1 MAFSSFGNQGNASM
15 GSAASP
21 GGVTQGPELELIQTE
36 VLGFKS
42 IAGDAKLQ
50 LTSPWSTPPTDTASL
65 LAIAAHKG
73 LVAAASPDSII
84 IATTDSVRKAFDGE
98 KQSDSDVRLF
108 EPQLK
113 LPLSMR
119 VSQLAFTADET
130 YLILSAES
138 GGGLAV
144 YEVQSLLQ
152 GNTQTVF
159 ELSTN
164 GETLRALVP
173 NPTPEKAELCAIVTT
188 NGSLHM
194 ANLKERQISNALKTQ
209 VSCISW
215 STKGKQLVAG
225 LADGTIH
232 QMTPEGE
239 AKAEIPKPPSVSN
252 AHVASL
258 TWLENHV
265 LLVIHTNATET
276 PPSSTYHIISRQP
289 PSTYTFQKLTDPV
302 DPFGADKAPH
312 HSILR
317 LKDFPPDLQD
327 LLIVSSTASP
337 DIGLLSRSKKALSP
351 DKPAEAITNV
361 FTTTELLD
369 DSKRAQLPMSE
380 SLDNTVPIG
389 VSLDLSS
396 KEKVYKPLPADEEI
410 EDSPGPLPG
419 YWVLNN
425 EGVLCSW
432 WVVYEDSIRQGTSY
446 PGIGTG
452 ETPVTMASSAP
463 VSAPAATVV
472 PPAFG
477 NTSTTPSAFGSS
489 GTPAFGSP
497 APAFGGASALGS
509 KPSPWGTSQN
519 SSSAA
524 PVQSTP
530 AFGNSSFGSGP
541 SSSTPAFGQTS
552 AIGFGQSAQLGAKSS
567 PWGTSASAGG
577 AAASGSPA
585 FGQSGFANKGTFGS
599 NTNTNGPAAPA
610 SGGFASFAGSSG
622 FASAGASTNNGGSI
636 FASNKPASGS
646 PFASST
652 KADTAFPAPS
662 TNSTSLFQKSE
673 PFKLQSSFKPDPSQK
688 DNDEKQPSSG
698 SSLFGNG
705 FGAALGDAAKQTS
718 TSAQSTSQATPQA
731 SQTTRSPF
739 STAGT
744 ETQQPVKSPFGTAN
758 AEPQQ
763 PTKSLFSMSNNQ
775 TESAKSIFSLGSTQ
789 PSQSKSI
796 FSTGSTQQ
804 KSQFSLGSTS
814 PGETS
819 KSPFSLGGEQK
830 KSPFSFGEQKQSPF
844 SLGGST
850 ASQASKSPFS
860 VGNGVKSGQQKNPFS
875 IANSQSASQKSP
887 AGREIDDVAEPPKS
901 PFSPHELQ
909 STTPTTTPAPNRF
922 VPSETPAT
930 APKSSIFAGFS
941 STTTSSSGSLFKTP
955 QPSSSIFGS
964 KPPQIKVE
972 EDAPLPPESTSRNA
986 YPIGDSS
993 SGTNTDGSSKSVFKG
1008 DSAPLPPDFT
1018 STPKSAQNRAPETSP
1033 LPADSTA
1040 TPRPPP
1046 ASSEQNGSEG
1056 SSDSSPVSSV
1066 EEDAPLPPDFI
1077 SKATSRGPSTIPAVP
1092 EDGSDSDLEDDVES
1106 EGSGIIV
1113 GKEISPSST
1122 GLTATPGYTPQSS
1135 FGGIA
1140 GNAFSTSQAQ
1150 SERPRGLFGEMRRTG
1165 PVFPQPSATSPR
1177 SPSPVRTA
1185 IPHRM
1190 SQLNASRS
1198 VSAPGMASQL
1208 LSASQRGGSMGMSTV
1223 ASRPEEDP
1231 QLKQQRLARSRREAE
1246 ETKVLEDEEDDEIQA
1261 ILSSEIEPTLVIDDF
1276 IAHTNAVPSAQET
1289 IPSQVEAVYRDINSM
1304 IDTLG
1309 LNARSLSAFI
1319 QGHRQNYKEGGRDKK
1334 DLEDADDWVLCELDE
1349 LGEVIERDLTQDL
1362 EDSRVRD
1369 VEEKLEACQDLSK
1382 EMSRLRTKQG
1392 DLKKLIMIKV
1402 DPDQAE
1408 VSRSMPLS
1416 AEQASQQSELRR
1428 QYATF
1433 SKHLAEAEEALTL
1446 LKTKLASL
1454 NSASGKGGQKVPT
1467 VEAVLRTINKM
1478 TSMVEKRSGDIDVLE
1493 NQMRKFRFASANS
1506 REGSPLTTP
1515 QKNNRSVMFS
1525 PDHLRSE
1532 SPRNPRNSL
1541 MSSVMSSGGRSTT
1554 PRKKLSGFSSDEK
1567 SELMGKRAKRQAVL
1581 GKLKLSVQKNGVQQ
1595 WPMPDDTE

>member
-1 MAFSSFGNQGNASM
+1 MAFSSFGNSGNASSI
-15 GSAASP
+15 GGAATS
-21 GGVTQGPELELIQTE
+21 GGTSEGPELELIQTE

-50 LTSPWSTPPTDTASL
+50 LIPPWSTSPTDTASL

-98 KQSDSDVRLF
+98 KQGDSDVRRF

-113 LPLSMR
+113 LPLPMR

-138 GGGLAV
+138 GGGLAI
-144 YEVQSLLQ
+144 YEVDVLLR
-152 GNTQTVF
+152 GNTQTSF

-188 NGSLHM
+188 NGNLRM
-194 ANLKERQISNALKTQ
+194 ANLKDRQISNALKT
-209 VSCISW
+209 
-215 STKGKQLVAG
+215 
-225 LADGTIH
+225 

-265 LLVIHTNATET
+265 LLAIHTSTT
-276 PPSSTYHIISRQP
+276 GSPPSSVYHIINRQP
-289 PSTYTFQKLTDPV
+289 PSTFTFQKLTDPV

-327 LLIVSSTASP
+327 LLIVSSTVSP
-337 DIGLLSRSKKALSP
+337 DIGLLSRSKKALTP
-351 DKPAEAITNV
+351 DRPADAVTNV

-380 SLDNTVPIG
+380 SMDNTVPIG

-425 EGVLCSW
+425 EGILCSW

-446 PGIGTG
+446 PGIGLG
-452 ETPVTMASSAP
+452 EAP
-463 VSAPAATVV
+463 VSIAASASAPAPAAA
-472 PPAFG
+472 PAPAFG
-477 NTSTTPSAFGSS
+477 STSTPSAFGSS
-489 GTPAFGSP
+489 SKPAFGSP

-509 KPSPWGTSQN
+509 KPSPWGTPQ
-519 SSSAA
+519 SSAPAA
-524 PVQSTP
+524 PAQPTA
-530 AFGNSSFGSGP
+530 AFGSSTFGSTAA
-541 SSSTPAFGQTS
+541 SSTPAFGQTS
-552 AIGFGQSAQLGAKSS
+552 AVGFGQSGLGAKSS
-567 PWGTSASAGG
+567 PWGPTASTGG
-577 AAASGSPA
+577 TAASGSPA
-585 FGQSGFANKGTFGS
+585 FGQSGFANKGVFGSNS
-599 NTNTNGPAAPA
+599 NTNTAAAPA

-622 FASAGASTNNGGSI
+622 FASAGTNNNSGGSI
-636 FASNKPASGS
+636 FASSKPASGS
-646 PFASST
+646 PFGSSA

-662 TNSTSLFQKSE
+662 TTSSSLFQKSE
-673 PFKLQSSFKPDPSQK
+673 PFRLQSSFKPDPSQK
-688 DNDEKQPSSG
+688 EDNEKPASG
-698 SSLFGNG
+698 GPSLFGNG
-705 FGAALGDAAKQTS
+705 FGAALGDAAKQTPTQES
-718 TSAQSTSQATPQA
+718 GMEGTQAK
-731 SQTTRSPF
+731 SPF
-739 STAGT
+739 STSTGS
-744 ETQQPVKSPFGTAN
+744 QQPVKSPFSIN
-758 AEPQQ
+758 NNQAE
-763 PTKSLFSMSNNQ
+763 PTKSPFS
-775 TESAKSIFSLGSTQ
+775 IGSTQ
-789 PSQSKSI
+789 SSQPKSI
-796 FSTGSTQQ
+796 FSTGNSQQ
-804 KSQFSLGSTS
+804 KSPFGLGSTTQTETAKS
-814 PGETS
+814 PFSLVGDQK
-819 KSPFSLGGEQK
+819 KSPFSLGG
-830 KSPFSFGEQKQSPF
+830 SS
-844 SLGGST
+844 
-850 ASQASKSPFS
+850 ASEATKSPFS
-860 VGNGVKSGQQKNPFS
+860 VGSGTQSGQQKNPFS
-875 IANSQSASQKSP
+875 IGNSQTAQQKSP
-887 AGREIDDVAEPPKS
+887 FGLGSGDSAEPPKS
-901 PFSPHELQ
+901 PFSPPEQ
-909 STTPTTTPAPNRF
+909 ESTTPTTTPAPNRF

-930 APKSSIFAGFS
+930 APKSSIFGGFTS
-941 STTTSSSGSLFKTP
+941 TTSSSAGGLFKTP
-955 QPSSSIFGS
+955 QASTSIFGS
-964 KPPQIKVE
+964 KAPQIKVE
-972 EDAPLPPESTSRNA
+972 EDAPLPPESTSKNT
-986 YPIGDSS
+986 YSIGDSS
-993 SGTNTDGSSKSVFKG
+993 SSGVNTDGSSKSTFQG

-1018 STPKSAQNRAPETSP
+1018 STPKPSQSRAPETSP
-1033 LPADSTA
+1033 LPTNSMA
-1040 TPRPPP
+1040 TPRPPHAKSP
-1046 ASSEQNGSEG
+1046 PTSDQNVSSE
-1056 SSDSSPVSSV
+1056 DSLGNSPESSV
-1066 EEDAPLPPDFI
+1066 EDAPLPPDFI
-1077 SKATSRGPSTIPAVP
+1077 SKSSSRGPSTIPAVP
-1092 EDGSDSDLEDDVES
+1092 EDGSDSDLDEDDVES
-1106 EGSGIIV
+1106 EGSGVIV
-1113 GKEISPSST
+1113 GKDISPSST
-1122 GLTATPGYTPQSS
+1122 GMTATPGYTPQSS

-1140 GNAFSTSQAQ
+1140 GNAFSVSQAQ

-1177 SPSPVRTA
+1177 SPSPVRSA

-1208 LSASQRGGSMGMSTV
+1208 LGASQRGGSMGMSTV
-1223 ASRPEEDP
+1223 ASKPEEDP

-1246 ETKVLEDEEDDEIQA
+1246 ETKVLEDEEDDGIQQ
-1261 ILSSEIEPTLVIDDF
+1261 ILSSEIEPTLKMDDF

-1309 LNARSLSAFI
+1309 LNARSLAAFI
-1319 QGHRQNYKEGGRDKK
+1319 QGHGQNYKEGGRQKE
-1334 DLEDADDWVLCELDE
+1334 DLENADDWVLCELDE
-1349 LGEVIERDLTQDL
+1349 LGEVIERDLAQDL

-1369 VEEKLEACQDLSK
+1369 VDDKLEVCQDLSK
-1382 EMSRLRTKQG
+1382 EMSRLRTKQE
-1392 DLKKLIMIKV
+1392 DLKKLIMVKI

-1408 VSRSMPLS
+1408 VSRSLPLS

-1446 LKTKLASL
+1446 LKTKLVSIT
-1454 NSASGKGGQKVPT
+1454 SASGKGGQKVPT

-1493 NQMRKFRFASANS
+1493 NHMRKLRFASVNS
-1506 REGSPLTTP
+1506 REGSPMTTP
-1515 QKNNRSVMFS
+1515 QKNSRSVMFS
-1525 PDHLRSE
+1525 PDQLRSE
-1532 SPRNPRNSL
+1532 SPRNPRNSFI
-1541 MSSVMSSGGRSTT
+1541 SSVMSSGGRSTT

-1581 GKLKLSVQKNGVQQ
+1581 DKLKLSVQKNGVQP
-1595 WPMPDDTE
+1595 WPMPDDAE

>member
-1 MAFSSFGNQGNASM
+1 MAFSSFGNPGNASM

-215 STKGKQLVAG
+215 K
-225 LADGTIH
+225 
-232 QMTPEGE
+232 GE

-830 KSPFSFGEQKQSPF
+830 KSPFSLGEQKQSPF

-1113 GKEISPSST
+1113 GKDISPSST
-1122 GLTATPGYTPQSS
+1122 GLTATPG
-1135 FGGIA
+1135 
-1140 GNAFSTSQAQ
+1140 
-1150 SERPRGLFGEMRRTG
+1150 
-1165 PVFPQPSATSPR
+1165 
-1177 SPSPVRTA
+1177 
-1185 IPHRM
+1185 
-1190 SQLNASRS
+1190 
-1198 VSAPGMASQL
+1198 APGMASQL
-1208 LSASQRGGSMGMSTV
+1208 LGASQR
-1223 ASRPEEDP
+1223 
-1231 QLKQQRLARSRREAE
+1231 
-1246 ETKVLEDEEDDEIQA
+1246 
-1261 ILSSEIEPTLVIDDF
+1261 DDF

-1319 QGHRQNYKEGGRDKK
+1319 QGHRQNYKEGGRDKE

>member
-215 STKGKQLVAG
+215 K
-225 LADGTIH
+225 
-232 QMTPEGE
+232 GE

-432 WVVYEDSIRQGTSY
+432 WIVYEDSIRQGTSY

-530 AFGNSSFGSGP
+530 AFGSSSFGSGP

-775 TESAKSIFSLGSTQ
+775 TEPAKSIFSLGSTQ

-830 KSPFSFGEQKQSPF
+830 KSPFSLGEQKQSPF

-887 AGREIDDVAEPPKS
+887 AGRENDDVAEPPKS

-993 SGTNTDGSSKSVFKG
+993 SGTNTDGS
-1008 DSAPLPPDFT
+1008 
-1018 STPKSAQNRAPETSP
+1018 N
-1033 LPADSTA
+1033 STA

-1113 GKEISPSST
+1113 GKDISPSST

-1319 QGHRQNYKEGGRDKK
+1319 QGHRRNYKEGGRDKE

-1567 SELMGKRAKRQAVL
+1567 SELIGKRAKRQAVL
-1581 GKLKLSVQKNGVQQ
+1581 DKLKLSVQKNGVQQ

>member
-1 MAFSSFGNQGNASM
+1 MAFSSFGNSGNASM
-15 GSAASP
+15 GGAAAA
-21 GGVTQGPELELIQTE
+21 GGASEGPELELIQTE

-84 IATTDSVRKAFDGE
+84 IATTESVRKAFDGE
-98 KQSDSDVRLF
+98 KQGDSDVRGF
-108 EPQLK
+108 QPQLK
-113 LPLSMR
+113 LPLPMR

-152 GNTQTVF
+152 GNTQASF

-164 GETLRALVP
+164 GETLRALIP

-188 NGSLHM
+188 NGNLHM
-194 ANLKERQISNALKTQ
+194 ANLKERQLSNILKSQ
-209 VSCISW
+209 VSCVSW

-225 LADGTIH
+225 LADGTVH

-239 AKAEIPKPPSVSN
+239 AKAEIPRPPSVSN

-265 LLVIHTNATET
+265 LLAIHTNTSES
-276 PPSSTYHIISRQP
+276 PPSSVYHIINRQP
-289 PSTYTFQKLTDPV
+289 PSTFTFQKLTDPV
-302 DPFGADKAPH
+302 DPFGAEKAPH
-312 HSILR
+312 YSILR

-327 LLIVSSTASP
+327 LLIVSSTVSP
-337 DIGLLSRSKKALSP
+337 DIGLLSRSKKALTP
-351 DKPAEAITNV
+351 DRPADAVTNV

-380 SLDNTVPIG
+380 SMDNTIPIG

-396 KEKVYKPLPADEEI
+396 KDKVYKPLPADEEI

-425 EGVLCSW
+425 EGILSSW

-446 PGIGTG
+446 PGVGTG
-452 ETPVTMASSAP
+452 ETPAAIAAP
-463 VSAPAATVV
+463 TPAPAPAAAAA
-472 PPAFG
+472 PAFG
-477 NTSTTPSAFGSS
+477 STPTTSAFGSS
-489 GTPAFGSP
+489 SKPAFGSP

-509 KPSPWGTSQN
+509 KPSPWGTPQN
-519 SSSAA
+519 ATPAASAQPSTAFGSSAFG
-524 PVQSTP
+524 STP
-530 AFGNSSFGSGP
+530 ASSA
-541 SSSTPAFGQTS
+541 PAFGKPS
-552 AIGFGQSAQLGAKSS
+552 AIGFGQSGQLGAKSS
-567 PWGTSASAGG
+567 PWGSAASAGG

-585 FGQSGFANKGTFGS
+585 FGQSSFANKGAFGS
-599 NTNTNGPAAPA
+599 NSNASTPAAPA

-622 FASAGASTNNGGSI
+622 FASAGANTNSGGSI
-636 FASNKPASGS
+636 FASSKPASGS
-646 PFASST
+646 PFGSSS
-652 KADTAFPAPS
+652 KADTAFPAPN
-662 TNSTSLFQKSE
+662 TNNPSPFQKSE

-688 DNDEKQPSSG
+688 DDNEKPASGG

-705 FGAALGDAAKQTS
+705 FGAALGDAAKQTPS
-718 TSAQSTSQATPQA
+718 QDSGMDGTQSTPQA
-731 SQTTRSPF
+731 PQAKSPF
-739 STAGT
+739 STTNA
-744 ETQQPVKSPFGTAN
+744 EAQQPVKSPF
-758 AEPQQ
+758 
-763 PTKSLFSMSNNQ
+763 SLGNSQ
-775 TESAKSIFSLGSTQ
+775 TEPAKSPFSLGTNQSSQ
-789 PSQSKSI
+789 PKSI
-796 FSTGSTQQ
+796 FSTSNTQTT
-804 KSQFSLGSTS
+804 SPFSLGSTS
-814 PGETS
+814 KTETT
-819 KSPFSLGGEQK
+819 KSPFSLGGTQT
-830 KSPFSFGEQKQSPF
+830 KSPFSIGGASTSEPAKSPF
-844 SLGGST
+844 SLGSNT
-850 ASQASKSPFS
+850 Q
-860 VGNGVKSGQQKNPFS
+860 SGQQKNPFS
-875 IANSQSASQKSP
+875 IGNSQSTQQKSP
-887 AGREIDDVAEPPKS
+887 FSLGSTEAPEPPKS
-901 PFSPHELQ
+901 PFSAPPPE

-922 VPSETPAT
+922 SASETPAT
-930 APKSSIFAGFS
+930 APKSNIFGGFA
-941 STTTSSSGSLFKTP
+941 STATSSAGSLFKTP
-955 QPSSSIFGS
+955 QASKSIFDS

-972 EDAPLPPESTSRNA
+972 EEDTPLPPESTSKNT
-986 YPIGDSS
+986 YTIGDSS
-993 SGTNTDGSSKSVFKG
+993 SSGANTDGSSKSIFKG

-1018 STPKSAQNRAPETSP
+1018 STPKPSQARAPETSP
-1033 LPADSTA
+1033 LPADPLA
-1040 TPRPPP
+1040 TPRPPQAGSP
-1046 ASSEQNGSEG
+1046 PTSDLNGSSEE
-1056 SSDSSPVSSV
+1056 SPGNSPESSV
-1066 EEDAPLPPDFI
+1066 EDAPLPPDFI
-1077 SKATSRGPSTIPAVP
+1077 SKSSSRGAAAIPAVP
-1092 EDGSDSDLEDDVES
+1092 EDGSDSDLEDEDEDEDEDEEGDDAES
-1106 EGSGIIV
+1106 EGSGVIV
-1113 GKEISPSST
+1113 GKDISPSST
-1122 GLTATPGYTPQSS
+1122 GMTATPGYTPQSS

-1140 GNAFSTSQAQ
+1140 GNAFTTSQAQ

-1177 SPSPVRTA
+1177 SPSPVRNA

-1208 LSASQRGGSMGMSTV
+1208 LGASQRGGSQMGMGMSTV

-1246 ETKVLEDEEDDEIQA
+1246 ETKVLEDEEDDEIQE
-1261 ILSSEIEPTLVIDDF
+1261 ILASEIEPTLKLDDF

-1309 LNARSLSAFI
+1309 LNARSLAAFI
-1319 QGHRQNYKEGGRDKK
+1319 QGHNQNYKEGGRQKE
-1334 DLEDADDWVLCELDE
+1334 DLENADDWVLCELDE
-1349 LGEVIERDLTQDL
+1349 LGEVIGRDLTQDL

-1369 VEEKLEACQDLSK
+1369 VEDKLDACQDLSK
-1382 EMSRLRTKQG
+1382 EMSRLRTKQE
-1392 DLKKLIMIKV
+1392 DLKKLIMVKL

-1408 VSRSMPLS
+1408 VSRSLPLS

-1446 LKTKLASL
+1446 LKTKLVSIT
-1454 NSASGKGGQKVPT
+1454 SASGKGGQKVPT
-1467 VEAVLRTINKM
+1467 VEAVLRTITKM

-1493 NQMRKFRFASANS
+1493 NQMRKLRFASVNS
-1506 REGSPLTTP
+1506 REGSPMTTP
-1515 QKNNRSVMFS
+1515 QKNTRSVMFS
-1525 PDHLRSE
+1525 PEQLRSE
-1532 SPRNPRNSL
+1532 SPRNARSSL
-1541 MSSVMSSGGRSTT
+1541 MNSVLSSGGRSTT

-1581 GKLKLSVQKNGVQQ
+1581 DKLKLSVQKNGVQP
-1595 WPMPDDTE
+1595 WPMPDDAE